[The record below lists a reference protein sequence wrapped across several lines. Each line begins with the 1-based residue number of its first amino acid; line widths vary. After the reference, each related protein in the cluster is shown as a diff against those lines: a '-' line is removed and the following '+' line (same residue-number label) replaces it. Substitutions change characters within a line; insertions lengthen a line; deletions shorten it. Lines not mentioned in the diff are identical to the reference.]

1 MAKSSGLNTRRTLA
15 RVTAAALTAAL
26 VATGTSAAVAADAPG
41 RSASQAPVDV
51 KPSGASKFG
60 TGAEFDEYAP
70 VNALYGKDGNG
81 ELWGY
86 IPNFEGGLDQERI
99 WSGSGWD
106 DARFITQ
113 VDHDDDGSSDG
124 IWDVTGS
131 TLSYTSWGTDYQLTV
146 GKGWNIY
153 NRLLSAGDLGGA
165 GADDLIAR
173 DGSGV
178 LWLYLGYGNG
188 KLTQRY
194 KVGAGWNIYT
204 HIAGQGD
211 LSGDGKDD
219 IVAKDSSGV
228 LWLYKGTGNY
238 KAPFTSRTRI
248 GGGWNTYN
256 NLVSVGDIDID
267 GITDLVARDKTGALY
282 LYKGTGNATAPF
294 KSRVKIG
301 SGGWNTYSI
310 LF

>member
-86 IPNFEGGLDQERI
+86 IPNFEGGLDQDRI

-211 LSGDGKDD
+211 LTGDGKDD

-238 KAPFTSRTRI
+238 KAPFTSRSRI